1 MSTVAVDG
9 HEIRYVTAGGGPP
22 LLLLH
27 GGIIDAAPVSWGE
40 VIEPLSETFTVYAPD
55 MLGYGDSDVPDVDYT
70 IDRHVRTMAG
80 FCDAL
85 DIEEPSV
92 CGLSLGGAVALGLAL
107 DTDVDVHRLVPTS
120 CFGLGTELP
129 RGTLSWALSRL
140 PVLNRIA
147 VALFRRSR
155 GFTEASLAGIVHDT
169 DTLSEECV
177 DVVWEYARKP
187 NACVAFRNFRKHEM
201 TRAGY
206 VTNFT
211 PRLAELA
218 VPTLF
223 VHGRHDEIVPVALA
237 ERAAQRAPDARLE
250 VLEHCAHWPPR
261 EDPDRLVELLTDFCT
276 GTADRAVEG
285 PT

>member
-1 MSTVAVDG
+1 MATVAVDG
-9 HEIRYVTAGGGPP
+9 HDIRYEAAGEGPP
-22 LLLLH
+22 LVLLH
-27 GGIIDAAPVSWGE
+27 GGIIDAGPVSWGE
-40 VIEPLSETFTVYAPD
+40 VIDPLSEQFTVYAPD

-107 DTDVDVHRLVPTS
+107 DTDVDVRRLVPTS

-129 RGTLSWALSRL
+129 RGTLSYALSRL

-155 GFTEASLAGIVHDT
+155 GFTKASLGGIVDDT
-169 DTLSEECV
+169 DSLSEECV
-177 DVVWEYARKP
+177 DTVWEYARKP
-187 NACVAFRNFRKHEM
+187 SACVAFRNFRKHEM
-201 TRAGY
+201 TRDGY
-206 VTNFT
+206 VTNFA
-211 PRLAELA
+211 PRLGELD

-223 VHGRHDEIVPVALA
+223 VHGRHDEVVPVELA
-237 ERAAQRAPDARLE
+237 EQAAARAPNAELT
-250 VLEHCAHWPPR
+250 VLESCAHWPPR
-261 EDPDRLVELLTDFCT
+261 EAPERMVELLTEFC
-276 GTADRAVEG
+276 AAVD
-285 PT
+285 T

>member
-1 MSTVAVDG
+1 MATVAVDG
-9 HEIRYVTAGGGPP
+9 HDIRYVEAGEGPP

-27 GGIIDAAPVSWGE
+27 GGIIDAGPVSWGE

-55 MLGYGDSDVPDVDYT
+55 MLGYGDSDLPDVDYT

-80 FCDAL
+80 FCREL

-107 DTDVDVHRLVPTS
+107 DTDVDAHRLVPTS

-129 RGTLSWALSRL
+129 RGTLSYVLSRL

-155 GFTEASLAGIVHDT
+155 GFTKASLAGIVHDT

-177 DVVWEYARKP
+177 DAVWKYARKP

-201 TRAGY
+201 TRQGY
-206 VTNFT
+206 VTNYT
-211 PRLAELA
+211 PRLDDLD

-223 VHGRHDEIVPVALA
+223 VHGRHDEVVPVELA
-237 ERAAQRAPDARLE
+237 EQAAARAPNAELT
-250 VLEHCAHWPPR
+250 VLEDCAHWPPR
-261 EDPDRLVELLTDFCT
+261 EDPGRMVELLTDFCGST
-276 GTADRAVEG
+276 
-285 PT
+285 

>member
-1 MSTVAVDG
+1 MATVEVDG
-9 HEIRYVTAGGGPP
+9 HDIRYAEAGEGPP

-27 GGIIDAAPVSWGE
+27 GGIIDAGPVSWGD
-40 VIEPLSETFTVYAPD
+40 VIEPLSERFTVYAPD

-80 FCDAL
+80 FCDEL
-85 DIEEPSV
+85 GIESPSV

-107 DTDVDVHRLVPTS
+107 DTDVEVSHLVPTS

-140 PVLNRIA
+140 PFLNRIA

-155 GFTEASLAGIVHDT
+155 GFTKASLAGIVHDT
-169 DTLSEECV
+169 DGLSADCV
-177 DVVWEYARKP
+177 DAVWEYARKP

-201 TRAGY
+201 TRDGY
-206 VTNFT
+206 VTNFA
-211 PRLAELA
+211 PRLGELD

-223 VHGRHDEIVPVALA
+223 VHGRHDEVVPVELA
-237 ERAAQRAPDARLE
+237 ERAAPRAPTAELT
-250 VLEHCAHWPPR
+250 VLERCAHWPPR
-261 EDPDRLVELLTDFCT
+261 EQPDRMVELLTEFCV
-276 GTADRAVEG
+276 GTD
-285 PT
+285 T

>member
-1 MSTVAVDG
+1 MATVTVDG
-9 HEIRYVTAGGGPP
+9 HDIRYVRAGEGPP
-22 LLLLH
+22 LVLLH
-27 GGIIDAAPVSWGE
+27 GGIIDAGPVSWGE
-40 VIEPLSETFTVYAPD
+40 VIDPLSERFTVYAPD
-55 MLGYGDSDVPDVDYT
+55 LLGYGDSDVPDVEYT

-80 FCDAL
+80 FCNEL
-85 DIEEPSV
+85 DIEALSV

-107 DTDVDVHRLVPTS
+107 DTDVEVQRLVLTS

-129 RGTLSWALSRL
+129 RGTLSWVLSRL

-155 GFTEASLAGIVHDT
+155 GFTKASLGGIVHDT

-177 DVVWEYARKP
+177 DAVWQYARKP
-187 NACVAFRNFRKHEM
+187 NACVAFRNFRTHEM

-211 PRLAELA
+211 PRLDALD

-223 VHGRHDEIVPVALA
+223 VHGRHDEVVPVELA
-237 ERAAQRAPDARLE
+237 EQAASRAPDARLE
-250 VLEHCAHWPPR
+250 VLADCAHWPPR
-261 EDPDRLVELLTDFCT
+261 EAPDRMVELLTEFCT
-276 GTADRAVEG
+276 VTAD
-285 PT
+285 